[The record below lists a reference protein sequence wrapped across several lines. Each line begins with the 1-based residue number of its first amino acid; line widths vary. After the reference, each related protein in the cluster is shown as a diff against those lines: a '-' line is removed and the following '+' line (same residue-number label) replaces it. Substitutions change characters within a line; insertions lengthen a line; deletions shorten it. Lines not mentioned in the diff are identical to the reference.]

1 MTKDRRN
8 RAWYGKL
15 DKDGFIHR
23 SWMKNQ
29 GFPDHAFDGR
39 PVIGICNTWSE
50 LTPCNSNLR
59 DLAEGVKRGVWEA
72 GGFPVEFPVMSLG
85 ETQMKPTAMLFRNL
99 LAMETEELIRSHPV
113 DGVVL
118 MGCCDKTTPG
128 LTLESVWEDL
138 QTRAEKGPVFIKDFP
153 HYINHLWDPDFL
165 AHLTHAFL
173 IRDPAKT
180 LTSMYNKWP
189 DFHEKEVGFPEQR
202 ELFDRVADDLG
213 AAPPVIDSDDM
224 LEDPVT
230 LVRAWCE
237 GVGIDFMESAL
248 SWQPGPRD
256 EVSWWDGGS
265 FHANLR
271 NSDGLKPQSRSSYID
286 IEAAPDRV
294 KIVYEKMLPHY
305 EHLYCYRIKMA
316 DA

>member
-1 MTKDRRN
+1 MNKIVALWAVPRSTSTAFEWMMRQRGDMTCFHEPYGE
-8 RAWYGKL
+8 AWY
-15 DKDGFIHR
+15 
-23 SWMKNQ
+23 Q
-29 GFPDHAFDGR
+29 GEAPLWPRFGPDSVR
-39 PVIGICNTWSE
+39 
-50 LTPCNSNLR
+50 
-59 DLAEGVKRGVWEA
+59 
-72 GGFPVEFPVMSLG
+72 
-85 ETQMKPTAMLFRNL
+85 
-99 LAMETEELIRSHPV
+99 
-113 DGVVL
+113 
-118 MGCCDKTTPG
+118 TPG
-128 LTLESVWEDL
+128 LTLGSVTGML
-138 QTRAEKGPVFIKDFP
+138 KVAAAQGPVFSKDFP
-153 HYINHLWDPDFL
+153 HYIDHMWNDEFL
-165 AHLTHAFL
+165 GMFTHSFL

-180 LTSMYNKWP
+180 ITSMYNKWP